1 MGMYIWILIFFTR
14 PHKVVGLDYSLMFK
28 NMYVVYKIWM
38 KTKQFHLD
46 HEQSHIFTE
55 AFTQVK
61 KTRRSARRANINY
74 SLSKLNRKLTL
85 NTCSIGNV
93 FLNVQTGKL
102 VTIQLSFVAKRKFFW
117 SITVIIVC
125 KIDCIVMLF
134 FLNVTSNG
142 SYFMTKNDPLV
153 FVVTGGKISVSNL
166 SILLFIWSCN
176 AYQLTS
182 KYIKTIFFT
191 HDQSEG
197 KK

>member
-1 MGMYIWILIFFTR
+1 
-14 PHKVVGLDYSLMFK
+14 
-28 NMYVVYKIWM
+28 M

-125 KIDCIVMLF
+125 KSDCMVMLF
-134 FLNVTSNG
+134 FLNVTINYY
-142 SYFMTKNDPLV
+142 YFITKNDPLV